1 MAQLTERGSPEQVLF
16 WPQVLAEMRDQY
28 EGPFVKGPL
37 SQRGEKG
44 KIQVAG
50 SKRLADNSAQP
61 GSPFPSCLRA
71 GLSAFRVQMN
81 LFLLTR
87 KSELSGHGRGHRS
100 PP

>member
-1 MAQLTERGSPEQVLF
+1 MSPRDLVWEMALGVRREAGLAQLTERGSPEQVLF

-50 SKRLADNSAQP
+50 STAWVSI
-61 GSPFPSCLRA
+61 PFLP
-71 GLSAFRVQMN
+71 
-81 LFLLTR
+81 
-87 KSELSGHGRGHRS
+87 
-100 PP
+100 